1 MKLSSKLKKL
11 CISKDDRRTKCNE
24 YLLSNVADEK
34 DHIIVSCNFGNHNG
48 EMNVIDGTDQD
59 EDELNESI
67 DLSLPSTL
75 LRMPSLQWSS
85 ANLAKILTYET
96 DSGHIETSI
105 RDRHIVAREKSK
117 PVDVDDHMD
126 SLEEG
131 NRSDSMIS
139 MLKVSSSLSNL
150 TKRNTRHDISTQKSS
165 NCNGTFKT
173 SSQNSYNSSSSNE
186 SSSILRELEINSPD
200 TNLNLVLGMERT
212 LFAALN
218 NSWLLALGGIG
229 LMSVGSGD
237 VRATRAGVCIL
248 SGGIVSA
255 LVAIMMHFLR
265 LRQIQNNR
273 PSRHSHTII
282 WSSIIAL
289 LTIITLALEMYFGIL
304 YPYLDRTK
312 AVSITSGN

>member
-11 CISKDDRRTKCNE
+11 CISKHNKGTKYDD

-34 DHIIVSCNFGNHNG
+34 EHIIVSCNYYNG

-85 ANLAKILTYET
+85 VNLGKFSTIET
-96 DSGHIETSI
+96 DDGHIETSF
-105 RDRHIVAREKSK
+105 RERHFVDRERSK
-117 PVDVDDHMD
+117 PVDVDDHME

-150 TKRNTRHDISTQKSS
+150 TKRNTRHDLSAKKNS
-165 NCNGTFKT
+165 NSNGTLKT
-173 SSQNSYNSSSSNE
+173 SSQNSCNSSSSNG
-186 SSSILRELEINSPD
+186 SSSMLRELEINSPD
-200 TNLNLVLGMERT
+200 NLNLVLGMERT

-237 VRATRAGVCIL
+237 VRATRAGICIL

-255 LVAIMMHFLR
+255 LVAIMMHFVR
-265 LRQIQNNR
+265 LHQIQNNR
-273 PSRHSHTII
+273 PSRYSHTII

-312 AVSITSGN
+312 AVTITSGN

>member
-11 CISKDDRRTKCNE
+11 CISKHNKGTKYDD

-34 DHIIVSCNFGNHNG
+34 EHIIVSCNFGNHNG
-48 EMNVIDGTDQD
+48 EINVIDGTDQD

-85 ANLAKILTYET
+85 VNLGKFSTNET
-96 DSGHIETSI
+96 DDGHIETSF
-105 RDRHIVAREKSK
+105 RERRFVDRERSQ
-117 PVDVDDHMD
+117 PVDVDDHME

-131 NRSDSMIS
+131 NRSDSMMS

-150 TKRNTRHDISTQKSS
+150 TKRNTRHDLSAKKNS
-165 NCNGTFKT
+165 NSNGTLKT
-173 SSQNSYNSSSSNE
+173 SSQNSYNSSSSNG

-200 TNLNLVLGMERT
+200 NLNLVLGMERT

-237 VRATRAGVCIL
+237 VRATRAGICIL

-255 LVAIMMHFLR
+255 LVAIMMHFVR

-273 PSRHSHTII
+273 PSRYSHTII

-312 AVSITSGN
+312 AVTITSGN